1 MTTFYTTDPK
11 QPTTGLGDDP
21 ERQSEKYSVQILRQA
36 IDLQLK
42 KSHDYQNPNSSVKQA
57 DYYPHGVWSI
67 LDTIKAKYLRMV
79 SVLEAMEAGG
89 SPNFESVQDSCVDLI
104 NYASFL
110 AAYLEGAIDGQDPKR
125 DIFNKPTINSSAPIP
140 RKFMPIP
147 VPASPTGDTMK
158 IQLYNSANDV
168 KPVFT
173 SAYDDVLTG
182 HGVI

>member
-1 MTTFYTTDPK
+1 MSDNPNTS
-11 QPTTGLGDDP
+11 
-21 ERQSEKYSVQILRQA
+21 SEKYSVQVLRQA

-42 KSHDYQNPNSSVKQA
+42 KSDDYQNPNSSVKQA
-57 DYYPHGVWSI
+57 DYYPHGAWTI
-67 LDTIKAKYLRMV
+67 LDIIKAKYLRMV
-79 SVLEAMEAGG
+79 SVLEAMDVGG

-104 NYASFL
+104 NYTSFL

-140 RKFMPIP
+140 RKFTPIP
-147 VPASPTGDTMK
+147 VSDCPTGDTMK